1 MRLLAFL
8 LFTFLVTKPQASA
21 LDNITIGEK
30 FSMHSEIIGED
41 RPISVFIP
49 KGVTNND
56 SLYVIYLLDSEHHFH
71 TVTGIVQSLV
81 DYEQIPNTMVVGIET
96 TNRPRDY
103 LPAINGKPQTEFQ
116 TFVKAKWPNSGQQ
129 NFLNFLS
136 DELFP
141 FIDKKY
147 ATYPHRT
154 IIGHSN
160 AGTLVLSAL
169 FERPELFTNYLA
181 ISANGW
187 WSYAEIMQNSKK
199 LTANERNKEKLFLT
213 VAAEGSRFYTGTLE
227 LLTNMERH
235 KPANLDWKF
244 EHYPERT
251 HMSGILP
258 AISSGLEY
266 LYADINF
273 KVTSEL
279 AKYAS
284 VLAIKDYYTELS
296 QQFGFTVAV
305 PVDIYV
311 EFAEQQ
317 QINQRHDEAIN
328 TLKQFVDDY
337 ADNSYAHMR
346 LAQGY
351 AKVKQHQKSYESF
364 VRALNLAKQQK
375 RQANIIDALQDMV
388 NQAQAKLESS
398 PPSKIVSKV

>member
-1 MRLLAFL
+1 MRLLTL
-8 LFTFLVTKPQASA
+8 LFFFLVAIPETSA
-21 LDNITIGEK
+21 FDKVTIGEK
-30 FSMHSEIIGED
+30 LTIYSEIIGED
-41 RPISVFIP
+41 RPISVYIP
-49 KGVTNND
+49 KGVNDDD

-81 DYEQIPNTMVVGIET
+81 DYEQIPKTMVVGIQT

-103 LPAINGKPQTEFQ
+103 LPRINGEPQTEFQ
-116 TFVKAKWPNSGQQ
+116 TFVKSKWPDSGQE
-129 NFLNFLS
+129 NFLKFLN

-147 ATYPHRT
+147 STYPHRT

-160 AGTLVLSAL
+160 GGTLALSAL
-169 FERPELFTNYLA
+169 FERPELFNNYLA

-187 WSYAEIMQNSKK
+187 WSYDEIIRNSKK
-199 LTANERNKEKLFLT
+199 LMESGRNKEKLFLT
-213 VAAEGSRFYTGTLE
+213 VAGEGSRFYTGTLE
-227 LLTNMERH
+227 LLTNMERN

-244 EHYPERT
+244 EHYPART

-273 KVTSEL
+273 KVTPEL

-284 VLAIKDYYTELS
+284 VLAVKDYYSELS
-296 QQFGFTVAV
+296 KQFGFSISV
-305 PVDIYV
+305 PVDVYV

-317 QINQRHDEAIN
+317 QMNQRHWEAIK
-328 TLKQFVDDY
+328 TLEQFVHDY
-337 ADNSYAHMR
+337 ADYSYAHMR

-351 AKVKQHQKSYESF
+351 AKVNKHEKAYTSF
-364 VRALNLAKQQK
+364 VQALTLAKQQS
-375 RQANIIDALQDMV
+375 REANLIDALQDMV
-388 NQAQAKLESS
+388 NKAQSKLES
-398 PPSKIVSKV
+398 